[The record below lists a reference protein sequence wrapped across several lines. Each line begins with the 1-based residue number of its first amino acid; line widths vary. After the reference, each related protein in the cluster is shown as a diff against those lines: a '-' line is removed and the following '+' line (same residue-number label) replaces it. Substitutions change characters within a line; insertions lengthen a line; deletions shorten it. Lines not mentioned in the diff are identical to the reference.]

1 MFRTNDG
8 ETAMDLARNS
18 EIRDVLSRWGKR
30 KKNSERSE
38 EKILKIEKRSECDC
52 DHFSW

>member
-30 KKNSERSE
+30 KKKFRAERGKNFE
-38 EKILKIEKRSECDC
+38 NRKTLRMRL
-52 DHFSW
+52 